1 MLHVHVDYF
10 KWNCANIWEGEGDAY
25 SLNGAA
31 SFKKEASVKTC
42 SQVFKPG
49 EKDMRKYIQSVREN
63 CKCLANVVFG
73 KYQDLVSLFVAAHKA
88 NYKGE
93 WVVGDSLAGSIDDVV
108 REMSTEHGLSIKEVH
123 GVLQGRCSLNG
134 VKFTDTQ

>member
-1 MLHVHVDYF
+1 MDVRVGHF
-10 KWNCANIWEGEGDAY
+10 KWKCANIWEGEGDTY

-31 SFKKEASVKTC
+31 SFKTAASVRTC

-49 EKDMRKYIQSVREN
+49 EKDMTKYIQSVRK
-63 CKCLANVVFG
+63 KCSCRANVVFG
-73 KYQDLVSLFVAAHKA
+73 KYQDLVSLFVAADKEQ
-88 NYKGE
+88 YKGE
-93 WVVGDSLAGSIDDVV
+93 WVVGDSLVGSIDDVV
-108 REMSTEHGLSIKEVH
+108 REMSTEHGLSKDRVH